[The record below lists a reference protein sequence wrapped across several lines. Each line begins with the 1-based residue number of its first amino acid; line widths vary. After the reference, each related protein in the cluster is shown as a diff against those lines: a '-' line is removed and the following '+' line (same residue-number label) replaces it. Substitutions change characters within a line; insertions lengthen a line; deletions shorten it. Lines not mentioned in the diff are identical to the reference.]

1 MTAAE
6 NNFNTPVSLIVVFSL
21 SFFGKILNDVFIK
34 VAIIYGFHLKGIRRR
49 RNDRRRSKIRR
60 KLNIRQKAIRLCF
73 FEFKKTADGMKR
85 STGFDGM
92 CY

>member
-34 VAIIYGFHLKGIRRR
+34 VAIIYGFH
-49 RNDRRRSKIRR
+49 SK
-60 KLNIRQKAIRLCF
+60 
-73 FEFKKTADGMKR
+73 T
-85 STGFDGM
+85 
-92 CY
+92 